1 MSSTSSL
8 GRVTPLIDHRGAHGS
23 DPLAVV
29 FYGDYALRSARA
41 AFSALKQVES
51 LADGRV
57 LVVYRHLVA
66 EAGSWGHRLAQA
78 VEVAAEAGALAPMH
92 DAMYLRMPRSER
104 EVMRAA
110 ARACLDVA
118 AFAAAWRRSE
128 CASAVLAHHHA
139 LAAADRVQHP
149 PTVLVGG
156 APSAAPTD
164 PQALW
169 AEVRSAL
176 AAPLVRTGAA

>member
-8 GRVTPLIDHRGAHGS
+8 GRVTPLVDHRGAHGN
-23 DPLAVV
+23 DPLTLV
-29 FYGDYALRSARA
+29 FYGDYTLRSARA

-78 VEVAAEAGALAPMH
+78 AEVAAEAGAGAPMH
-92 DAMYLRMPRSER
+92 DAMYLRMPRAER

-110 ARACLDVA
+110 SRARLDVA
-118 AFAAAWRRSE
+118 AFAAAWRWSE
-128 CASAVLAHHHA
+128 CGSAVLAHHRA

-176 AAPLVRTGAA
+176 AVPLVRTGAA

>member
-1 MSSTSSL
+1 MSSPSSR
-8 GRVTPLIDHRGAHGS
+8 GRVTPLTDHRVAHGN

-29 FYGDYALRSARA
+29 FYGDYALPSARA

-51 LADGRV
+51 LAGGRV
-57 LVVYRHLVA
+57 LVVYRHVVA

-78 VEVAAEAGALAPMH
+78 VEVAAEAGAGGPMH
-92 DAMYLRMPRSER
+92 DAMYLRTPRSER

-110 ARACLDVA
+110 AGACLDVA
-118 AFAAAWRRSE
+118 AFAAAWQRSDGG
-128 CASAVLAHHHA
+128 SAVLAHHHA

-164 PQALW
+164 PQGLW